1 MGLGMKHELDPD
13 QYRALLKEIRK
24 LTNELQ
30 SARDMAFI
38 IAAANSGLCNS
49 MDDIVKQAQTLKKLY
64 LNSKWGE
71 AAEAFNEKKGE

>member
-13 QYRALLKEIRK
+13 QYRAILKEIRK

-49 MDDIVKQAQTLKKLY
+49 MDDIVKQAQTLKKIY
-64 LNSKWGE
+64 LNSKWG
-71 AAEAFNEKKGE
+71 AADAAFNEKEE

>member
-1 MGLGMKHELDPD
+1 MGLGMKHELDGD
-13 QYRALLKEIRK
+13 QFRTVLKEIRK

-30 SARDMAFI
+30 SVRDMAFI

>member
-1 MGLGMKHELDPD
+1 MGLGMKHELDGD
-13 QYRALLKEIRK
+13 QFRTVLKEIRK

-30 SARDMAFI
+30 STRDMAFI

>member
-1 MGLGMKHELDPD
+1 MGFGMKHELDPD

-30 SARDMAFI
+30 STRDMAFI

-49 MDDIVKQAQTLKKLY
+49 MDDIVKQAQTLKKIY
-64 LNSKWGE
+64 INSKFGV
-71 AAEAFNEKKGE
+71 AAAAFNEKEE

>member
-1 MGLGMKHELDPD
+1 MGFGMKHELNPE
-13 QYRALLKEIRK
+13 QYKALLKEIRK

-49 MDDIVKQAQTLKKLY
+49 MDDIVAQAQKLKKIY
-64 LNSKWGE
+64 LNSKWG
-71 AAEAFNEKKGE
+71 AAAAAFNEKKGE

>member
-1 MGLGMKHELDPD
+1 MGLGMKHELDPE

-30 SARDMAFI
+30 SVRDMAFI

-49 MDDIVKQAQTLKKLY
+49 MDDIVKQARTLKKIY
-64 LNSKWGE
+64 LNSKWEE
-71 AAEAFNEKKGE
+71 AAAAFNEKKGE